1 MNIVKK
7 LSVTSSIL
15 LTLALPALASVNV
28 NNPLN
33 NSEIASPFSLSAN
46 AESCSSQ
53 AVSAM
58 GYSLDSG
65 SDVTIVDGTT
75 LEAKVVSPAGT
86 HTVHVKAWG
95 DGGSVCVTDVVVT
108 ITSGSLAVP
117 QDAIAVRNL
126 QAMGNW
132 KEAHDAGT
140 PGSATGSM
148 SIANSPSLSGSA
160 RKFVST
166 YWSHGAE
173 RYEISFGDD
182 TTSTNFFYDAWVYFT
197 SSASDIANLE
207 MDMNQVM
214 SNGQTVI
221 YGVQCDGWSGTWDY
235 TANTGSP
242 KHPIDRWI
250 HSSAP
255 CNPRQWGINTWHHV
269 QISYSRNDSGVVTYR
284 SIWLDGVQHELNA
297 TVPSAFALG
306 WGQTLLT
313 NFQVDGL
320 NASGTSTVYL
330 DNLVIYRW

>member
-1 MNIVKK
+1 MNIVKT
-7 LSVTSSIL
+7 LSATSSLL
-15 LTLALPALASVNV
+15 LTLSLPALASVTV
-28 NNPLN
+28 NNPVN
-33 NSEIASPFSLSAN
+33 NSEVVSPFSLSAI

-53 AVSAM
+53 AVSAI
-58 GYSLDSG
+58 GYSIDNG
-65 SDVTIVDGTT
+65 SDVTIVDGTS
-75 LEAKVVSPAGT
+75 LEVSVVSSAGA

-95 DGGSVCVTDVVVT
+95 DQGSLCVTDVDVT
-108 ITSGSLAVP
+108 VTSGSSVVP

-126 QAMGNW
+126 QAMERW
-132 KEAHDAGT
+132 KEARDTGT
-140 PGSATGSM
+140 PGRATGSM

-166 YWSHGAE
+166 YWNHGGE
-173 RYEISFGDD
+173 RYAISFGDD
-182 TTSTNFFYDAWVYFT
+182 ATATNFFYDGWVYFT
-197 SSASDIANLE
+197 SSSSNIANLE

-235 TANTGSP
+235 TANAGSRE
-242 KHPIDRWI
+242 HPVDRWI

-255 CNPRQWGINTWHHV
+255 CNPRNWSINTWHHV
-269 QISYSRNDSGVVTYR
+269 QISYSRNDSGVVTYH
-284 SIWLDGVQHELNA
+284 SIWLDGAEHQLNA
-297 TVPSAFALG
+297 TVPSAFSLG

-320 NASGTSTVYL
+320 NSSGTSTVYL